1 MKKRRKIAC
10 LLSMLLI
17 CVMVITSISSVYA
30 KDKEDTKAV
39 YPLTIAE
46 CEGGKIQVKGQK
58 KQTEYYFSAGDQ
70 IELEI
75 QAENGYVIKEIQTD
89 DIKEK
94 IDVSNASEIKIFMA
108 SHSVHLIPIF
118 EKISNEESKEN
129 SQETGDMD
137 QEPPKDLEADEKREQ
152 QMKQILK
159 EIGVGFAEQ
168 SDIATFQLSR
178 VAGERINTGAI
189 KTNIGK
195 IDVVDY
201 NGSQWKFL
209 LTWQEGKL
217 GNINTGEGLYCTN
230 PTISFQPG
238 IKTGVDAS
246 TIYNKATIQAIV
258 GMMYYYD
265 HFMCKSISDDY
276 AYLFKQCAV
285 WWVLNEVNGW
295 YASGVRVET
304 GNNVKCACGT
314 WLSGHMQD
322 YQVAAFAW
330 VKDNYKYFT
339 NAAGTVYQGNGQPL
353 SKWSGDYTPSGYVKL
368 KKSSA
373 NPVVTTGNS
382 CYSIE
387 GAEFGVY
394 NNASASDNSK
404 VGTLKTNANGES
416 NTLTLN
422 VGTYYVKELKAPKGY
437 ALDTQIK
444 KITVASGTTTTV
456 SFADQP
462 QMDTIDL
469 LVRKVDADTDKSK
482 PQGNATLKGAEF
494 TVKFYDGNYTTDP
507 AEAGKN
513 PLRTWVFK
521 TDQDGVCRY
530 DTKYQVSGDDLYMTL
545 KGNAAMPL
553 GTITIQETK
562 APEGYLINSKIYVEQ
577 ITSKGIQ
584 ESVDTYNQPNV
595 PDNVLK
601 LELVKRQEGAE
612 ITIPKAVFEHTEPN
626 GNTEELTT
634 DQNGK
639 LTIKGLTYGVHK
651 LKEISVMDGYV
662 VNGNSVE
669 FRVETDNKITL
680 ISKTD
685 ETLGKITFTVTEQGT
700 VSMIVEDKLA
710 PFQIQVHKENEKGL
724 VLEDAEFT
732 LYSDKECKKE
742 VAKLKTDEKGV
753 VTFADLKVGQKYYLK
768 ETKAPQGYRIPVD
781 GNGNPYF
788 YEVEVTSN
796 PVNDEFKIFIN
807 GREVDSSDG
816 IFTLTGTKADRIV
829 SMKVINMT
837 GKKLPETGSNQMLFF
852 IFAAFVAGIITVMM
866 KKRKL

>member
-1 MKKRRKIAC
+1 
-10 LLSMLLI
+10 MLLI

-94 IDVSNASEIKIFMA
+94 IDVSNASEIKIFMV

-168 SDIATFQLSR
+168 SDTATFQLSR

-246 TIYNKATIQAIV
+246 TIYNKATIQAII

-373 NPVVTTGNS
+373 NPVVTTENS
-382 CYSIE
+382 CYSID

-394 NNASASDNSK
+394 NNVFASDNSK

-416 NTLTLN
+416 NILTLN
-422 VGTYYVKELKAPKGY
+422 AGTYYVKELKAPKGY
-437 ALDTQIK
+437 ALDAQIK
-444 KITVASGTTTTV
+444 KIMVASGTTTTV

-462 QMDTIDL
+462 QMDTIDV

-494 TVKFYDGNYTTDP
+494 TVKFYDGNYKADP

-521 TDQDGVCRY
+521 TDQDGVCKY
-530 DTKYQVSGDDLYMTL
+530 DTKYQVSGDDLYMTS

-577 ITSKGIQ
+577 ITSKGTTQ
-584 ESVDTYNQPNV
+584 SVDTYNQPDV

-626 GNTEELTT
+626 GNTEKLTT

-732 LYSDKECKKE
+732 LYSDKKCTKE

-753 VTFADLKVGQKYYLK
+753 VTFVDLKVGQKYYLK

-807 GREVDSSDG
+807 GREVDSSDET
-816 IFTLTGTKADRIV
+816 FTLTGTKADRIV
-829 SMKVINMT
+829 SIKVINMT
-837 GKKLPETGSNQMLFF
+837 GKKLPETGSNQTLFF

>member
-58 KQTEYYFSAGDQ
+58 EQTEYYFSAGDQ

-168 SDIATFQLSR
+168 SDTATFQLSR

-353 SKWSGDYTPSGYVKL
+353 SKWSGDYTPLGYVKL

-373 NPVVTTGNS
+373 NSVVTTGNS

-387 GAEFGVY
+387 RAEFGVY

-416 NTLTLN
+416 NILTLN
-422 VGTYYVKELKAPKGY
+422 AGTYYVKELKAPKGY
-437 ALDTQIK
+437 ALDAQIK

-462 QMDTIDL
+462 QMDTIDV

-494 TVKFYDGNYTTDP
+494 TVKFYDGNYKADP

-521 TDQDGVCRY
+521 TDQDGMCKY
-530 DTKYQVSGDDLYMTL
+530 DTKYQVSGDDLYMTS

-577 ITSKGIQ
+577 ITSKGTP

-612 ITIPKAVFEHTEPN
+612 ITIP
-626 GNTEELTT
+626 
-634 DQNGK
+634 
-639 LTIKGLTYGVHK
+639 
-651 LKEISVMDGYV
+651 
-662 VNGNSVE
+662 
-669 FRVETDNKITL
+669 
-680 ISKTD
+680 
-685 ETLGKITFTVTEQGT
+685 
-700 VSMIVEDKLA
+700 
-710 PFQIQVHKENEKGL
+710 
-724 VLEDAEFT
+724 
-732 LYSDKECKKE
+732 
-742 VAKLKTDEKGV
+742 
-753 VTFADLKVGQKYYLK
+753 
-768 ETKAPQGYRIPVD
+768 
-781 GNGNPYF
+781 
-788 YEVEVTSN
+788 
-796 PVNDEFKIFIN
+796 
-807 GREVDSSDG
+807 
-816 IFTLTGTKADRIV
+816 
-829 SMKVINMT
+829 
-837 GKKLPETGSNQMLFF
+837 
-852 IFAAFVAGIITVMM
+852 
-866 KKRKL
+866 

>member
-1 MKKRRKIAC
+1 
-10 LLSMLLI
+10 MLLI

-118 EKISNEESKEN
+118 EKISNEESKKN

-168 SDIATFQLSR
+168 SDTATFQLSR

-584 ESVDTYNQPNV
+584 ESIDTYNQPNV

>member
-1 MKKRRKIAC
+1 
-10 LLSMLLI
+10 MLLI

-30 KDKEDTKAV
+30 KDKEDTNAV

-46 CEGGKIQVKGQK
+46 CEGGKIQIKGQK
-58 KQTEYYFSAGDQ
+58 EQTEYYFSAGDQ
-70 IELEI
+70 IGLEI

-168 SDIATFQLSR
+168 SDTATFQLSR

-201 NGSQWKFL
+201 NSSQWKFL

-246 TIYNKATIQAIV
+246 TIYNTATIQAIV

-404 VGTLKTNANGES
+404 VGTLETNANGES

-530 DTKYQVSGDDLYMTL
+530 DTKYQVSGDDLYMIS

-577 ITSKGIQ
+577 ITSRGTT
-584 ESVDTYNQPNV
+584 ESVDTYNQSNV

-601 LELVKRQEGAE
+601 LELVKRQEETE
-612 ITIPKAVFEHTEPN
+612 ITIPKAVFEHTEPS
-626 GNTEELTT
+626 GNTEKLTT

-651 LKEISVMDGYV
+651 LKEMGA
-662 VNGNSVE
+662 
-669 FRVETDNKITL
+669 L
-680 ISKTD
+680 
-685 ETLGKITFTVTEQGT
+685 
-700 VSMIVEDKLA
+700 
-710 PFQIQVHKENEKGL
+710 
-724 VLEDAEFT
+724 
-732 LYSDKECKKE
+732 
-742 VAKLKTDEKGV
+742 
-753 VTFADLKVGQKYYLK
+753 
-768 ETKAPQGYRIPVD
+768 
-781 GNGNPYF
+781 
-788 YEVEVTSN
+788 
-796 PVNDEFKIFIN
+796 
-807 GREVDSSDG
+807 
-816 IFTLTGTKADRIV
+816 
-829 SMKVINMT
+829 
-837 GKKLPETGSNQMLFF
+837 
-852 IFAAFVAGIITVMM
+852 
-866 KKRKL
+866 

>member
-1 MKKRRKIAC
+1 
-10 LLSMLLI
+10 MLLI

-168 SDIATFQLSR
+168 SDTATFQLSR

-322 YQVAAFAW
+322 YQVGVVFRYAKVADIKDGQYVLKEQYKNCGVDLNQISYAKELDEAAE
-330 VKDNYKYFT
+330 KLSYYGESDGDCIT
-339 NAAGTVYQGNGQPL
+339 NEEGIA
-353 SKWSGDYTPSGYVKL
+353 K
-368 KKSSA
+368 
-373 NPVVTTGNS
+373 
-382 CYSIE
+382 IE
-387 GAEFGVY
+387 DLDVGVY
-394 NNASASDNSK
+394 LLYVSEQKNYEK
-404 VGTLKTNANGES
+404 VMPVLIAVPTWEEEEGMMLY
-416 NTLTLN
+416 N
-422 VGTYYVKELKAPKGY
+422 VKVFPKH
-437 ALDTQIK
+437 TP
-444 KITVASGTTTTV
+444 ITEE
-456 SFADQP
+456 
-462 QMDTIDL
+462 
-469 LVRKVDADTDKSK
+469 R
-482 PQGNATLKGAEF
+482 
-494 TVKFYDGNYTTDP
+494 
-507 AEAGKN
+507 
-513 PLRTWVFK
+513 
-521 TDQDGVCRY
+521 
-530 DTKYQVSGDDLYMTL
+530 
-545 KGNAAMPL
+545 
-553 GTITIQETK
+553 IQETK
-562 APEGYLINSKIYVEQ
+562 KQSSVKTGDSLDVWIWLTGMVVAIG
-577 ITSKGIQ
+577 ITG
-584 ESVDTYNQPNV
+584 V
-595 PDNVLK
+595 VL
-601 LELVKRQEGAE
+601 R
-612 ITIPKAVFEHTEPN
+612 
-626 GNTEELTT
+626 
-634 DQNGK
+634 
-639 LTIKGLTYGVHK
+639 IK
-651 LKEISVMDGYV
+651 
-662 VNGNSVE
+662 N
-669 FRVETDNKITL
+669 
-680 ISKTD
+680 
-685 ETLGKITFTVTEQGT
+685 
-700 VSMIVEDKLA
+700 
-710 PFQIQVHKENEKGL
+710 
-724 VLEDAEFT
+724 
-732 LYSDKECKKE
+732 KKE
-742 VAKLKTDEKGV
+742 
-753 VTFADLKVGQKYYLK
+753 
-768 ETKAPQGYRIPVD
+768 
-781 GNGNPYF
+781 
-788 YEVEVTSN
+788 
-796 PVNDEFKIFIN
+796 
-807 GREVDSSDG
+807 
-816 IFTLTGTKADRIV
+816 
-829 SMKVINMT
+829 
-837 GKKLPETGSNQMLFF
+837 
-852 IFAAFVAGIITVMM
+852 
-866 KKRKL
+866 

>member
-58 KQTEYYFSAGDQ
+58 EQTEYYFSAGDQ

-168 SDIATFQLSR
+168 SDTATFQLSR

-353 SKWSGDYTPSGYVKL
+353 SKWSGDYTPLGYVKL

-373 NPVVTTGNS
+373 NSVVTTGNS

-387 GAEFGVY
+387 RAEFGVY

-416 NTLTLN
+416 NILTLN
-422 VGTYYVKELKAPKGY
+422 AGTYYVKELKAPKGY
-437 ALDTQIK
+437 ALDAQIK

-462 QMDTIDL
+462 QMDTIDV

-494 TVKFYDGNYTTDP
+494 TVKFYDGNYKADP

-521 TDQDGVCRY
+521 TDQDGMCKY
-530 DTKYQVSGDDLYMTL
+530 DTKYQVSGDDLYMTS

-562 APEGYLINSKIYVEQ
+562 APEGL
-577 ITSKGIQ
+577 
-584 ESVDTYNQPNV
+584 
-595 PDNVLK
+595 
-601 LELVKRQEGAE
+601 
-612 ITIPKAVFEHTEPN
+612 
-626 GNTEELTT
+626 
-634 DQNGK
+634 
-639 LTIKGLTYGVHK
+639 
-651 LKEISVMDGYV
+651 
-662 VNGNSVE
+662 
-669 FRVETDNKITL
+669 
-680 ISKTD
+680 
-685 ETLGKITFTVTEQGT
+685 
-700 VSMIVEDKLA
+700 
-710 PFQIQVHKENEKGL
+710 
-724 VLEDAEFT
+724 
-732 LYSDKECKKE
+732 
-742 VAKLKTDEKGV
+742 
-753 VTFADLKVGQKYYLK
+753 
-768 ETKAPQGYRIPVD
+768 
-781 GNGNPYF
+781 
-788 YEVEVTSN
+788 
-796 PVNDEFKIFIN
+796 
-807 GREVDSSDG
+807 
-816 IFTLTGTKADRIV
+816 
-829 SMKVINMT
+829 
-837 GKKLPETGSNQMLFF
+837 
-852 IFAAFVAGIITVMM
+852 
-866 KKRKL
+866 

>member
-1 MKKRRKIAC
+1 
-10 LLSMLLI
+10 MLLI

-75 QAENGYVIKEIQTD
+75 QAEKGYVIKEIQTD

-168 SDIATFQLSR
+168 SDTATFQLSR

-189 KTNIGK
+189 KTNIG
-195 IDVVDY
+195 
-201 NGSQWKFL
+201 
-209 LTWQEGKL
+209 
-217 GNINTGEGLYCTN
+217 
-230 PTISFQPG
+230 
-238 IKTGVDAS
+238 
-246 TIYNKATIQAIV
+246 
-258 GMMYYYD
+258 
-265 HFMCKSISDDY
+265 
-276 AYLFKQCAV
+276 
-285 WWVLNEVNGW
+285 
-295 YASGVRVET
+295 
-304 GNNVKCACGT
+304 
-314 WLSGHMQD
+314 
-322 YQVAAFAW
+322 
-330 VKDNYKYFT
+330 
-339 NAAGTVYQGNGQPL
+339 
-353 SKWSGDYTPSGYVKL
+353 
-368 KKSSA
+368 
-373 NPVVTTGNS
+373 
-382 CYSIE
+382 
-387 GAEFGVY
+387 
-394 NNASASDNSK
+394 
-404 VGTLKTNANGES
+404 

-626 GNTEELTT
+626 GNKVGNEGWNDIADYEIGQNVPYKYESTMPNANGYDTYYYAWHDKMDEALTFDKNSVSIKIYADGSESSKSYT
-634 DQNGK
+634 LKANEFTVNTNPGNGESFIIAVNDMK
-639 LTIKGLTYGVHK
+639 AIIDREFDNFNALKENTYGQKIVLTYQAKLNDRAAADTGRPGFENDVRLEFSNNPDHDSEGSTGYTPWDTVVCFTYKLNVYKTNNHGVDYSLKKDVASKETPKYLVFFKAKDVDVITAAFQEYAGVTLKKKEKRASVHK
-651 LKEISVMDGYV
+651 KLENAKMVVKNRARKEKQRI
-662 VNGNSVE
+662 
-669 FRVETDNKITL
+669 RQKI
-680 ISKTD
+680 KHR
-685 ETLGKITFTVTEQGT
+685 EQ
-700 VSMIVEDKLA
+700 S
-710 PFQIQVHKENEKGL
+710 
-724 VLEDAEFT
+724 
-732 LYSDKECKKE
+732 
-742 VAKLKTDEKGV
+742 
-753 VTFADLKVGQKYYLK
+753 
-768 ETKAPQGYRIPVD
+768 R
-781 GNGNPYF
+781 
-788 YEVEVTSN
+788 
-796 PVNDEFKIFIN
+796 
-807 GREVDSSDG
+807 
-816 IFTLTGTKADRIV
+816 
-829 SMKVINMT
+829 
-837 GKKLPETGSNQMLFF
+837 
-852 IFAAFVAGIITVMM
+852 
-866 KKRKL
+866 

>member
-58 KQTEYYFSAGDQ
+58 EQTEYYFSAGDQ

-168 SDIATFQLSR
+168 SDTATFQLSR

-353 SKWSGDYTPSGYVKL
+353 SKWSGDYTPLGYVKL

-373 NPVVTTGNS
+373 NSVVTTGNS

-387 GAEFGVY
+387 RAEFGVY

-416 NTLTLN
+416 NILTLN
-422 VGTYYVKELKAPKGY
+422 AGTYYVKELKAPKGY
-437 ALDTQIK
+437 ALDAQIK

-462 QMDTIDL
+462 QMDTIDV

-494 TVKFYDGNYTTDP
+494 TVKFYDGNYKADP
-507 AEAGKN
+507 ADAGKN

-521 TDQDGVCRY
+521 TDQDGMCKY
-530 DTKYQVSGDDLYMTL
+530 DTKYQVSGDDLYMTS

-577 ITSKGIQ
+577 ITSKGTP

-612 ITIPKAVFEHTEPN
+612 ITIPEAVFEHTEPN
-626 GNTEELTT
+626 GNTEKLTT

-724 VLEDAEFT
+724 VLENAEFT
-732 LYSDKECKKE
+732 LYSDKECTKE

>member
-1 MKKRRKIAC
+1 
-10 LLSMLLI
+10 
-17 CVMVITSISSVYA
+17 MVITSISSVYA

-58 KQTEYYFSAGDQ
+58 EQTEYYFSAGDQ

-168 SDIATFQLSR
+168 SDTATFQLSR

-339 NAAGTVYQGNGQPL
+339 HAAGTVYQGNGQPL
-353 SKWSGDYTPSGYVKL
+353 SKWSGDYTPLGYVKL

-373 NPVVTTGNS
+373 NSVVTTGNS

-387 GAEFGVY
+387 RAEFGVY

-416 NTLTLN
+416 NILTLN
-422 VGTYYVKELKAPKGY
+422 AGTYYVKELKAPKGY
-437 ALDTQIK
+437 ALDAQIK

-462 QMDTIDL
+462 QMDTIDV

-494 TVKFYDGNYTTDP
+494 TVKFYDGNYKADP

-521 TDQDGVCRY
+521 TDQDGMCKY
-530 DTKYQVSGDDLYMTL
+530 DTKYQVSGDDLYMTS

-577 ITSKGIQ
+577 IRLSRGWWKQ
-584 ESVDTYNQPNV
+584 EQT
-595 PDNVLK
+595 
-601 LELVKRQEGAE
+601 
-612 ITIPKAVFEHTEPN
+612 
-626 GNTEELTT
+626 
-634 DQNGK
+634 
-639 LTIKGLTYGVHK
+639 
-651 LKEISVMDGYV
+651 
-662 VNGNSVE
+662 
-669 FRVETDNKITL
+669 
-680 ISKTD
+680 
-685 ETLGKITFTVTEQGT
+685 
-700 VSMIVEDKLA
+700 
-710 PFQIQVHKENEKGL
+710 
-724 VLEDAEFT
+724 
-732 LYSDKECKKE
+732 
-742 VAKLKTDEKGV
+742 
-753 VTFADLKVGQKYYLK
+753 
-768 ETKAPQGYRIPVD
+768 
-781 GNGNPYF
+781 
-788 YEVEVTSN
+788 
-796 PVNDEFKIFIN
+796 
-807 GREVDSSDG
+807 
-816 IFTLTGTKADRIV
+816 
-829 SMKVINMT
+829 
-837 GKKLPETGSNQMLFF
+837 
-852 IFAAFVAGIITVMM
+852 
-866 KKRKL
+866 

>member
-58 KQTEYYFSAGDQ
+58 EQTEYYFSAGDQ

-168 SDIATFQLSR
+168 SDTATFQLSR

-353 SKWSGDYTPSGYVKL
+353 SKWSGDYTPLGYVKL

-373 NPVVTTGNS
+373 NSVVTTGNS

-387 GAEFGVY
+387 RAEFGVY

-416 NTLTLN
+416 NILTLN
-422 VGTYYVKELKAPKGY
+422 AGTYYVKELKAPKGY
-437 ALDTQIK
+437 ALDAQIK

-462 QMDTIDL
+462 QMDTIDV

-494 TVKFYDGNYTTDP
+494 TVKFYDGNYKADP

-521 TDQDGVCRY
+521 TDQDGMCKY
-530 DTKYQVSGDDLYMTL
+530 DTKYQVSGDDLYMTS

-577 ITSKGIQ
+577 ITSKGTP

-612 ITIPKAVFEHTEPN
+612 ITIPEAV
-626 GNTEELTT
+626 
-634 DQNGK
+634 
-639 LTIKGLTYGVHK
+639 
-651 LKEISVMDGYV
+651 
-662 VNGNSVE
+662 
-669 FRVETDNKITL
+669 
-680 ISKTD
+680 
-685 ETLGKITFTVTEQGT
+685 
-700 VSMIVEDKLA
+700 
-710 PFQIQVHKENEKGL
+710 
-724 VLEDAEFT
+724 
-732 LYSDKECKKE
+732 
-742 VAKLKTDEKGV
+742 
-753 VTFADLKVGQKYYLK
+753 
-768 ETKAPQGYRIPVD
+768 
-781 GNGNPYF
+781 
-788 YEVEVTSN
+788 
-796 PVNDEFKIFIN
+796 
-807 GREVDSSDG
+807 
-816 IFTLTGTKADRIV
+816 
-829 SMKVINMT
+829 
-837 GKKLPETGSNQMLFF
+837 
-852 IFAAFVAGIITVMM
+852 
-866 KKRKL
+866 